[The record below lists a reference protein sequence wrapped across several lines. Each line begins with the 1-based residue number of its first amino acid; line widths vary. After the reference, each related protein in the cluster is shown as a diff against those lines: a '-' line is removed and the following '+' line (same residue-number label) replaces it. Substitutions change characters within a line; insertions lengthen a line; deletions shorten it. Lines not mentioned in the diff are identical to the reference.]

1 MAKKKK
7 QKSKLHEKLILKYR
21 LVILN
26 EDTLEE
32 RVSFKLNRLNVYVI
46 GGVFAILLIF
56 LTTILIAFSPL
67 KEYIP
72 GYSSTKLKKKAIKL
86 AEHANNL
93 SDSISVNEIY
103 INNIKAILNGNIKAE
118 EFNTDTVT
126 VTSAKNTEN
135 VDLSA
140 TKLETEFREQIEET
154 ERFSLFEKATKK
166 SQIVFI
172 APLKGKITSSFNQEE
187 RHLAIDIA
195 VAKDTPVMAV
205 ANGTIIFAGFTV
217 ETGFVLIIE
226 HQQGYISVYKHN
238 ATLFKEQGDL
248 VKSGEVIANSGSSGA
263 LSSGPHLHFELWSD
277 GYQINPTKFIDF
289 E

>member
-32 RVSFKLNRLNVYVI
+32 QVSFKLNRLNVYVI
-46 GGVFAILLIF
+46 GGVFAIILIF
-56 LTTILIAFSPL
+56 LTAILIAFSPL

-72 GYSSTKLKKKAIKL
+72 GYSSTKLKKKAIRL

-93 SDSISVNEIY
+93 SDSITVNELY
-103 INNIKAILNGNIKAE
+103 INNIKAILNGNIKVE
-118 EFNTDTVT
+118 EINHEPVAQT
-126 VTSAKNTEN
+126 KNNEN
-135 VDLSA
+135 VDLNA
-140 TKLETEFREQIEET
+140 TKLETEFREKIEET
-154 ERFSLFEKATKK
+154 EQFSLFEKATKK
-166 SQIVFI
+166 TQIVFV
-172 APLKGKITSSFNQEE
+172 APVKGKITSSFNQKEK
-187 RHLAIDIA
+187 HFAIDIA
-195 VAKDTPVMAV
+195 IIKDTPIKAV

-226 HQQGYISVYKHN
+226 HEQGYLSVYKHN
-238 ATLFKEQGDL
+238 ASLFKEQGDL
-248 VKSGEVIANSGSSGA
+248 VTSGEVVANSGSTGT

-277 GYQINPTKFIDF
+277 GYQIDPTKFIDF

>member
-32 RVSFKLNRLNVYVI
+32 QVSFKLNRLNVYVI
-46 GGVFAILLIF
+46 GGVFAIILIF
-56 LTTILIAFSPL
+56 LTAILIAFSPL

-72 GYSSTKLKKKAIKL
+72 GYSSTKLKKKAIRL

-93 SDSISVNEIY
+93 SDSITVNELY
-103 INNIKAILNGNIKAE
+103 INNIKAILNGNIKVE
-118 EFNTDTVT
+118 EINHEPVAQT
-126 VTSAKNTEN
+126 KNNEN
-135 VDLSA
+135 VDLNA
-140 TKLETEFREQIEET
+140 TKLETEFREKIEET
-154 ERFSLFEKATKK
+154 EQFSLFEKATKK
-166 SQIVFI
+166 TQIVFV
-172 APLKGKITSSFNQEE
+172 APVKGKITSSFNQKEK
-187 RHLAIDIA
+187 HFAIDIA
-195 VAKDTPVMAV
+195 IIKDTPIKAV

-217 ETGFVLIIE
+217 DTGFVLIIE
-226 HQQGYISVYKHN
+226 HQQGYLSVYKHN
-238 ATLFKEQGDL
+238 AALFKEQGDL
-248 VKSGEVIANSGSSGA
+248 VTSGEVVANSGSTGT

-277 GYQINPTKFIDF
+277 GYQIDPTKFIDF

>member
-1 MAKKKK
+1 MSKKKK
-7 QKSKLHEKLILKYR
+7 AKSKLREKLILKYR

-72 GYSSTKLKKKAIKL
+72 GYSSTKLKKTATKLVEEVDSLDINLAINAL
-86 AEHANNL
+86 
-93 SDSISVNEIY
+93 Y
-103 INNIKAILNGNIKAE
+103 IKNIKDVLTGNIKTE
-118 EFNTDTVT
+118 ELNKDSIVQQLN
-126 VTSAKNTEN
+126 SED
-135 VDLSA
+135 VDLNP
-140 TKLETEFREQIEET
+140 TKNETDFRDYIDEK

-166 SQIVFI
+166 TEIVFF
-172 APLKGKITSSFNQEE
+172 APLKGKITTTYNPKEKHF
-187 RHLAIDIA
+187 AIDVA
-195 VAKDTPVMAV
+195 VAKNTPIKAV
-205 ANGTIIFAGFTV
+205 ANGTVIFADFTA
-217 ETGFVLIIE
+217 ETGHVLILE
-226 HQQGYISVYKHN
+226 HQQGYLSVYKHN

-248 VKSGEVIANSGSSGA
+248 VKSGEVIANSGSTGS
-263 LSSGPHLHFELWSD
+263 LTTGPHLHFELWSD
-277 GYQINPTKFIDF
+277 GYPINPTNFIDF

>member
-7 QKSKLHEKLILKYR
+7 QKSKLHKKLILKYR

-46 GGVFAILLIF
+46 GGIFAIVLIF

-93 SDSISVNEIY
+93 SDSVSVNERY
-103 INNIKAILNGNIKAE
+103 INNIKAILNGNIKVE
-118 EFNTDTVT
+118 EINHEPIAQT
-126 VTSAKNTEN
+126 KNNEN
-135 VDLSA
+135 VDLNA
-140 TKLETEFREQIEET
+140 TKLETEFREKIEET
-154 ERFSLFEKATKK
+154 EQFSLFEKATKK
-166 SQIVFI
+166 TQIVFV
-172 APLKGKITSSFNQEE
+172 APVKGKITSPFNQKEK
-187 RHLAIDIA
+187 HFAVDIA
-195 VAKDTPVMAV
+195 IIKDTPIKAV

-226 HQQGYISVYKHN
+226 HKQGYISVYKHN
-238 ATLFKEQGDL
+238 ASLFKEQGDL
-248 VKSGEVIANSGSSGA
+248 VSSGEVIANSGSTGS

-277 GYQINPTKFIDF
+277 GYQIDPTKFIDF